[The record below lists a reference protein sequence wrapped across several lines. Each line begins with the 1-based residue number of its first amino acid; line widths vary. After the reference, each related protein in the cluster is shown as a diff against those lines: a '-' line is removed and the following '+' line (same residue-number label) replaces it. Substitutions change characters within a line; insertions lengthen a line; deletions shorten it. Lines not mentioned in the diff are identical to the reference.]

1 MMSNFNEVQSRLNF
15 VLESFAD
22 MGNEAADYKL
32 SKEDPTNDLYVEPP
46 LGIFEISKNFFNA
59 IEIFNSEF
67 TTFLSKNGLDKKENA
82 AEIYTKVATKAL
94 GLSNLS
100 TEKSETFVEI
110 DTNLQSIL
118 ETNKFVNEITIKK
131 ENKTENLQDINK
143 IVESMDTQIASP
155 LPKET
160 IQQKEIETK
169 KLNNA
174 SEIAMAEL
182 TKFQKKCRIS
192 INKC

>member
-1 MMSNFNEVQSRLNF
+1 LQL
-15 VLESFAD
+15 
-22 MGNEAADYKL
+22 KH
-32 SKEDPTNDLYVEPP
+32 
-46 LGIFEISKNFFNA
+46 
-59 IEIFNSEF
+59 
-67 TTFLSKNGLDKKENA
+67 LDCLICLLK
-82 AEIYTKVATKAL
+82 
-94 GLSNLS
+94 
-100 TEKSETFVEI
+100 KSETFVEI

-169 KLNNA
+169 K
-174 SEIAMAEL
+174 
-182 TKFQKKCRIS
+182 TK
-192 INKC
+192 

>member
-1 MMSNFNEVQSRLNF
+1 M
-15 VLESFAD
+15 D
-22 MGNEAADYKL
+22 W
-32 SKEDPTNDLYVEPP
+32 
-46 LGIFEISKNFFNA
+46 I
-59 IEIFNSEF
+59 
-67 TTFLSKNGLDKKENA
+67 KKENA

-169 KLNNA
+169 K
-174 SEIAMAEL
+174 
-182 TKFQKKCRIS
+182 TK
-192 INKC
+192 